1 MTVYELFSKRQK
13 RLRNEMSDF
22 FTYDKI
28 PKALRVQIV
37 HIIRDALGEGD
48 YAYYTYK
55 EINETLCREFGLFE
69 LMPFQSYQESIFNYL
84 LQCQECEKIIDIIEL
99 CFITINTIGYEY
111 VQFTQS
117 IKATPEEAIQELN
130 DRFKEHGIG
139 YQFESNEIIKVD
151 SQYLHSEIVKP
162 ALQIL
167 GKEERF
173 KGANEEFLEAHEH
186 YSHNRY
192 KECLVAALKAF
203 ESVMKAI
210 CSKQGW
216 QYNQNDSAKK
226 LIEICFEKDLI
237 PDYLQSHFAG
247 LRAMLEGGVP
257 TVRNKLGG
265 HGQGTENIDVPESI
279 ASFALHITAANIL
292 LLVRSESEN
301 YK

>member
-1 MTVYELFSKRQK
+1 
-13 RLRNEMSDF
+13 MSDF